1 MTRNRAG
8 ASCLGS
14 GKRTVQRWPPPPA
27 QITWKRQRRDKKM
40 KKPKAALVTK
50 MVPSTERWEI
60 HAVVLLDKLG
70 NGRTVQK
77 LKERKQQGYGVGLP
91 EGEGASQRLLA

>member
-1 MTRNRAG
+1 
-8 ASCLGS
+8 
-14 GKRTVQRWPPPPA
+14 
-27 QITWKRQRRDKKM
+27 M